1 MKWPNV
7 KLIFNRELRD
17 QLRDRRTLFTVVV
30 MPIVLYPLMGMA
42 MLQVAQFMREYPA
55 KIWIIGNDNL
65 PQSPSLV
72 ENDQINGGLV
82 SESESELL
90 QLSLA
95 LPEDDE
101 LKKLVSQFRESPNS
115 SAAAGLVDQ
124 LIQVEMKERGLDV
137 AVVAPSKFS
146 VPDDLSAEGDVAVVA
161 RANSPPKIYIFQ
173 NSASD
178 QSRIGAQR
186 IKSVIDRWQKE
197 VIKQRLADNGISP
210 EMVSSIQV
218 VDADVADRQS
228 KQTAI
233 WSKLF
238 PFIIMVWSL
247 TGAFYPAI
255 DLCAGEK
262 ERGTFETL
270 LSSPAGRNEIAI
282 GKLLTVMSFSIVTS
296 LLNLLS
302 MAFTGL
308 FVASQMGG
316 AAGLGGLGIPPLG
329 SLLWLLLALIPI
341 SALFSAIALAAAAFA
356 RSSKEGQYYLI
367 PLMMISMPL
376 MMVPMLPGSRLDLGT
391 SLIPVSGLMLLLRGL
406 IEGQYAEV
414 LPYVAPVCMVT
425 FICCYLAI
433 RWVVR
438 QFNSES
444 VLFRASEKFG
454 VGAWLQQVIR
464 DRHDLPSVGNAFL
477 LGVMVLVLGFFV
489 QLAVGSSAPTTWFEL
504 VKTILIVLVATIGL
518 PAIMMAMFLTR
529 NPRKSLRLRWCSV
542 PAACAAVLMAIC
554 FHPLVMWFSG
564 FVLYVYPLQGDV
576 VGKSEFVSSLVD
588 QAPGL
593 WAVVLL
599 MAVAPA
605 VMEELAYRGFILSGL
620 QGMRN
625 RWQAILITSVLF
637 GLAHFAIQQ
646 AIITFAIGMVLGVIA
661 IETRSLIPCMLYHAT
676 HNSITVLLPRVDAGV
691 VDGSPLL
698 PWILYSNDGV
708 IWQYSVLPGIAMTL
722 AGVLLMIWF
731 IKNPASNED
740 AYSEQDQL
748 MPEQA
753 AIHGSST

>member
-1 MKWPNV
+1 MTWSNV
-7 KLIFNRELRD
+7 KLIFNRETRD
-17 QLRDRRTLFTVVV
+17 QLRDRRTLFTIAI

-42 MLQVAQFMREYPA
+42 MLQVAQFTREHPTR
-55 KIWIIGNDNL
+55 IWMVGTENL
-65 PQSPSLV
+65 PESPSLML
-72 ENDQINGGLV
+72 EDELNPDWI
-82 SESESELL
+82 ETERPELL
-90 QLSLA
+90 QFLA
-95 LPEDDE
+95 PNEGDASFHELISKVHEDQTMPGDPDLVNQVIDDE
-101 LKKLVSQFRESPNS
+101 MKSR
-115 SAAAGLVDQ
+115 AVD
-124 LIQVEMKERGLDV
+124 L
-137 AVVAPSKFS
+137 AVVFVQPKGTTEEGVGFVDSNPEAGPS
-146 VPDDLSAEGDVAVVA
+146 V
-161 RANSPPKIYIFQ
+161 YILH

-178 QSRIGAQR
+178 RSNIA
-186 IKSVIDRWQKE
+186 
-197 VIKQRLADNGISP
+197 
-210 EMVSSIQV
+210 
-218 VDADVADRQS
+218 ADRMSQIISRWRTAYIHQS
-228 KQTAI
+228 LETHGVPTSLVESIPIKRADISAKSNRQAAT
-233 WSKLF
+233 WSKIL
-238 PFIIMVWSL
+238 PFIVIVWSL

-329 SLLWLLLALIPI
+329 SLLWLFLALIPI

-376 MMVPMLPGSRLDLGT
+376 MMVPMLPGARLDLGT

-425 FICCYLAI
+425 FTCCYLAI

-489 QLAVGSSAPTTWFEL
+489 QLAVGSSAPTTWLEL
-504 VKTILIVLVATIGL
+504 VKTILIVLIATIGM
-518 PAIMMAMFLTR
+518 PAILMAMFLTR
-529 NPRKSLRLRWCSV
+529 NPRKSLRLNLCSV
-542 PAACAAVLMAIC
+542 PAACAAVLMAIS

-564 FVLYVYPLQGDV
+564 FVLYVYPMQGDV
-576 VGKSEFVSSLVD
+576 AGKSEFVSGLVD

-593 WAVVLL
+593 WAIILL

-605 VMEELAYRGFILSGL
+605 IIEELAFRGFILSGL

-625 RWQAILITSVLF
+625 RWQAILLTSILF

-676 HNSITVLLPRVDAGV
+676 HNSITLMLPRVDAGIV
-691 VDGSPLL
+691 EGSPAL
-698 PWILYSNDGV
+698 PWILYSKDGA

-722 AGVLLMIWF
+722 VGVLLMTWF
-731 IKNPASNED
+731 IKNPAKLNEQQSN
-740 AYSEQDQL
+740 EQDQL
-748 MPEQA
+748 ILEKPALQ
-753 AIHGSST
+753 GSSSN

>member
-1 MKWPNV
+1 MTWSNV
-7 KLIFNRELRD
+7 KLIFNRETRD
-17 QLRDRRTLFTVVV
+17 QLRDRRTLFTIAI

-42 MLQVAQFMREYPA
+42 MLQVAQFTREHPTR
-55 KIWIIGNDNL
+55 IWMVGTENL
-65 PQSPSLV
+65 PQSPSLLL
-72 ENDQINGGLV
+72 EGELNPEWI
-82 SESESELL
+82 ETERPELL
-90 QLSLA
+90 QIMPPNDGDDSFLELISKVHEDQSMPGDPDLINQVI
-95 LPEDDE
+95 DDE
-101 LKKLVSQFRESPNS
+101 MKTRAVDLAVVFVQPGSSDGEVGFVDSGAGDGPSVYILHNS
-115 SAAAGLVDQ
+115 ANDRSNIAADQ
-124 LIQVEMKERGLDV
+124 LTQIIGRWRTAFIYQSLETHGVPTSLVEG
-137 AVVAPSKFS
+137 
-146 VPDDLSAEGDVAVVA
+146 VP
-161 RANSPPKIYIFQ
+161 
-173 NSASD
+173 
-178 QSRIGAQR
+178 
-186 IKSVIDRWQKE
+186 IKR
-197 VIKQRLADNGISP
+197 
-210 EMVSSIQV
+210 
-218 VDADVADRQS
+218 ADVSARSNRQAA
-228 KQTAI
+228 T
-233 WSKLF
+233 WSKIL
-238 PFIIMVWSL
+238 PFIVIVWSL

-302 MAFTGL
+302 MAFTGV

-433 RWVVR
+433 HWVVR